1 MSPGAGGANG
11 GQRPWKPPPESRAA
25 VLVGLASTFVASYLA
40 RASGQRRLEAAP

>member
-1 MSPGAGGANG
+1 MSPGAGGTNG

-25 VLVGLASTFVASYLA
+25 VLASTFVASYLV